1 MKRLSIRMKVTL
13 WFVGAL
19 FLNGILLSV
28 GILVASNSVIQKN
41 IQDNLVE
48 TVADN
53 VDEIEFY
60 SSLEEMMR
68 YANDFDHYIAYQG
81 GYLEVDDD
89 FLDSVNGIF
98 TSLVDING
106 RLFYGENP
114 IGQAASQMTLSDG
127 QMQTLRVNGILYYI
141 YDRELTRDGLEGLW
155 LRGIVAETQGQA
167 QLTSIER
174 LSFILLPVLVILAVV
189 GGYMVAGRALRPI
202 KEISAAAAEI
212 HQGGDLKKRIEIG
225 EGKDELHELANNFNQ
240 MFERL
245 ENAFEAE
252 RQFTSDASHELRTPM
267 SVIMA
272 QCEYTMEKPRSVEEY
287 QEALEVINRQG
298 RRMSGLIRDMLDFT
312 RLEGKAESF
321 VKETVDLSELTA
333 SVCEDMALVQRRGI
347 LLESEIQS
355 GISAEGN
362 RSLLTRLVVNL
373 ISNAYRYGKEN
384 GHIWVRL
391 KEDEQ
396 QIRLTVSDDGIGIAK
411 EDQEKIF
418 SRFYQVDV
426 SRTGRGSGLGLSMVR
441 QIAQFHGGEVSVVS
455 TLGQGSTFIFTLP
468 KKSFSS

>member
-1 MKRLSIRMKVTL
+1 
-13 WFVGAL
+13 
-19 FLNGILLSV
+19 
-28 GILVASNSVIQKN
+28 
-41 IQDNLVE
+41 
-48 TVADN
+48 
-53 VDEIEFY
+53 
-60 SSLEEMMR
+60 
-68 YANDFDHYIAYQG
+68 
-81 GYLEVDDD
+81 
-89 FLDSVNGIF
+89 
-98 TSLVDING
+98 
-106 RLFYGENP
+106 
-114 IGQAASQMTLSDG
+114 
-127 QMQTLRVNGILYYI
+127 
-141 YDRELTRDGLEGLW
+141 
-155 LRGIVAETQGQA
+155 
-167 QLTSIER
+167 
-174 LSFILLPVLVILAVV
+174 
-189 GGYMVAGRALRPI
+189 
-202 KEISAAAAEI
+202 
-212 HQGGDLKKRIEIG
+212 
-225 EGKDELHELANNFNQ
+225 
-240 MFERL
+240 
-245 ENAFEAE
+245 
-252 RQFTSDASHELRTPM
+252 
-267 SVIMA
+267 MA
-272 QCEYTMEKPRSVEEY
+272 QCESTREKPRSVEEY

-333 SVCEDMALVQRRGI
+333 SVCEDMALDQRRGI